1 MLLKKLGAPK
11 NHHWVDDL
19 GSHLEVPLVA
29 ASQGMYDLT
38 QHPPDAPWTFWTL
51 EFQLSSMVGRF
62 LMAPETSAAPLEK
75 TVFSPLM
82 MAFLV
87 RRNLLFP
94 SWGNLGHYFT
104 YSWGKRGT
112 KKTDTDLSSFGS
124 QESHGTENSGA
135 RIDRISWMVLQ
146 CWHIIILRIYIPIY
160 SQSDPILFTIIPR
173 LYHIIP

>member
-1 MLLKKLGAPK
+1 MLGFASAVVDNVPGLFGCGDGTAKWAASQDGSIIGFMQYLISISKIGHNKNMAYPYIIPYNPIQVKMLLKKLGAPK

-51 EFQLSSMVGRF
+51 EFQLSSMLGRF

-82 MAFLV
+82 IAFLV
-87 RRNLLFP
+87 CRNLLFP

-104 YSWGKRGT
+104 YS
-112 KKTDTDLSSFGS
+112 
-124 QESHGTENSGA
+124 
-135 RIDRISWMVLQ
+135 
-146 CWHIIILRIYIPIY
+146 
-160 SQSDPILFTIIPR
+160 
-173 LYHIIP
+173 